1 MAEIAFWTKRGDF
14 DTSQIEDLG
23 LAGVNIETGADA
35 VMVSADEQ
43 IGDYAHNLGVILE
56 SQGFRRH

>member
-1 MAEIAFWTKRGDF
+1 MAEIAVWTKRGNF
-14 DTSQIEDLG
+14 DSSQIEDLG
-23 LAGVNIETGADA
+23 LTGVSIENGADA
-35 VMVSADEQ
+35 VVVSADEQ